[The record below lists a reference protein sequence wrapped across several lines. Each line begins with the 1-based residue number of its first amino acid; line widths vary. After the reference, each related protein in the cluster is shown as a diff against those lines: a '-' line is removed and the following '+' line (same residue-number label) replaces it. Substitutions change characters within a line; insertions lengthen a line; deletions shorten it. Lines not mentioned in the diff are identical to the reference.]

1 MVWAKMNRYLLYRL
15 LQFIP
20 VLFGITIITFCL
32 IRLIPG
38 DPCQSTHGQFVPRE
52 VIERCRVQYGLDK
65 TILQQFFIYLSGLFS
80 SSSIAGQSIVY
91 QRPAISVFAE
101 RLPPTLFLAGYGCIL
116 AVLIGLGIGL
126 STAVRPGSLPDRL
139 MNGATAAALTLPP
152 FVIGLLL
159 IIVFSLKLHLFPTSG
174 YGRGSLDQLRH
185 LFLPALTLAISS
197 GAMLARVLRRSLLNV
212 MDSPYI
218 LTAHAKGLPKQR
230 VLLHHVFR
238 NSMIAPITLLG
249 LQIAWLFSGSVVVET
264 VFALPGL
271 GSLMVQ
277 SVLDRDYA
285 VIQITAFFFAVLVG
299 SVSLLTDLI
308 YPLVDP
314 RVRHE

>member
-1 MVWAKMNRYLLYRL
+1 MNSSLLHRFV
-15 LQFIP
+15 QFIAM
-20 VLFGITIITFCL
+20 LFGITIFTFCL

-38 DPCQSTHGQFVPRE
+38 DPCRMTHGQFVPQD
-52 VIERCRVQYGLDK
+52 VIERCRIENGLDK
-65 TILQQFFIYLSGLFS
+65 PILQQFSFYLSGLVS

-91 QRPAISVFAE
+91 RRPAISVFVE
-101 RLPPTLFLAGYGCIL
+101 RLPATMLLAGYGSLL
-116 AVLIGLGIGL
+116 AVLLALSIGLGSAI
-126 STAVRPGSLPDRL
+126 RPGSLFDRS
-139 MNGATAAALTLPP
+139 MAGATATALTLPS

-159 IIVFSLKLHLFPTSG
+159 IIIFSLKLHLFPTSG
-174 YGRGSLDQLRH
+174 YGRNFLDHLRH
-185 LFLPALTLAISS
+185 LFLPALTLAISN

-218 LTAHAKGLPKQR
+218 LTAHAKGLPNRR
-230 VLLHHVFR
+230 VFLHHVFR
-238 NSMIAPITLLG
+238 NSLISPVTLLG
-249 LQIAWLFSGSVVVET
+249 LQIAWLCSGMVLVET

-285 VIQITAFFFAVLVG
+285 VIQITTFFFAVIVG

>member
-1 MVWAKMNRYLLYRL
+1 MNSSLLHRFV
-15 LQFIP
+15 QFIA
-20 VLFGITIITFCL
+20 VLFGITIFTFCL
-32 IRLIPG
+32 VRLIPG
-38 DPCQSTHGQFVPRE
+38 DPCQNTHGQFVPRD
-52 VIERCRVQYGLDK
+52 VIERCRVEYGLDRP
-65 TILQQFFIYLSGLFS
+65 ILHQFVVYLGGLIS
-80 SSSIAGQSIVY
+80 SNSVASQSIVY
-91 QRPAISVFAE
+91 QRPAISVFLE
-101 RLPPTLFLAGYGCIL
+101 RLPATIFLAGYGSIL
-116 AVLIGLGIGL
+116 AVLLALVIGLG
-126 STAVRPGSLPDRL
+126 SAVRPGSLFDRS
-139 MNGATAAALTLPP
+139 MNGATAVALTLPP

-174 YGRGSLDQLRH
+174 YGRGPLDHLRH

-197 GAMLARVLRRSLLNV
+197 GALLARVLRRSLLNV

-218 LTAHAKGLPKQR
+218 LTAHAKGLPNRR
-230 VLLHHVFR
+230 VFLHHVFR
-238 NSMIAPITLLG
+238 NSMIAPVTLLG
-249 LQIAWLFSGSVVVET
+249 LQVAWLFSGSVVVET

-285 VIQITAFFFAVLVG
+285 VIQITTFFFAVIVG

>member
-1 MVWAKMNRYLLYRL
+1 MSNYLMHRL
-15 LQFIP
+15 VQFIA
-20 VLFGITIITFCL
+20 VLFGITIFTFCL

-38 DPCQSTHGQFVPRE
+38 DPCRMTHGQFVPQE
-52 VIERCRVQYGLDK
+52 VIERCRIENDLDK
-65 TILQQFFIYLSGLFS
+65 PILQQFSIYLSGLVS

-91 QRPAISVFAE
+91 RRPAISVFVE
-101 RLPPTLFLAGYGCIL
+101 RLPATLLLAGYGSLL
-116 AVLIGLGIGL
+116 AMLLALVIGLG
-126 STAVRPGSLPDRL
+126 SAFRPGSLFDRS
-139 MNGATAAALTLPP
+139 MAGATATALTLPT

-159 IIVFSLKLHLFPTSG
+159 IIIFSLKLHLFPTSG
-174 YGRGSLDQLRH
+174 YGRNFLDHLRH
-185 LFLPALTLAISS
+185 LFLPALTLAISN

-218 LTAHAKGLPKQR
+218 LTAHAKGLPNRR
-230 VLLHHVFR
+230 VFLHHVFR
-238 NSMIAPITLLG
+238 NSLISPFTLLG
-249 LQIAWLFSGSVVVET
+249 LQIAWLCSGTVLVET

-271 GSLMVQ
+271 GSLIVQ

-285 VIQITAFFFAVLVG
+285 VIQITTFFFAVIVG

>member
-1 MVWAKMNRYLLYRL
+1 MNNYLLHRL
-15 LQFIP
+15 VQFIA
-20 VLFGITIITFCL
+20 VLFGITIFTFCL

-38 DPCQSTHGQFVPRE
+38 DPCLNTHGQFVPRD
-52 VIERCRVQYGLDK
+52 VIERCRVEYGLDK
-65 TILQQFFIYLSGLFS
+65 PILQQFSIYLSGLFAS
-80 SSSIAGQSIVY
+80 SSVAGQSIVY
-91 QRPAISVFAE
+91 QRPAMSVFLE
-101 RLPPTLFLAGYGCIL
+101 RLPATIFLAGYGSLL
-116 AVLIGLGIGL
+116 AVLLALVIGLG
-126 STAVRPGSLPDRL
+126 SAMRPGSLFDRS
-139 MNGATAAALTLPP
+139 MSGATAVALTLPP

-174 YGRGSLDQLRH
+174 YGRGPLDHLRH

-230 VLLHHVFR
+230 VLVHHVFR
-238 NSMIAPITLLG
+238 NSLIAPVTLLG

-285 VIQITAFFFAVLVG
+285 VIQITTFFFAVIVG